1 MASSL
6 LVIGELLSGE
16 EEVGWGM
23 VRGGEMIEA
32 TGRDLESPSYLR
44 NQPTELY
51 NWGKGGRITIQ

>member
-32 TGRDLESPSYLR
+32 TGRDRNLLLIYETNPQSYTIGAR
-44 NQPTELY
+44 
-51 NWGKGGRITIQ
+51 GGG